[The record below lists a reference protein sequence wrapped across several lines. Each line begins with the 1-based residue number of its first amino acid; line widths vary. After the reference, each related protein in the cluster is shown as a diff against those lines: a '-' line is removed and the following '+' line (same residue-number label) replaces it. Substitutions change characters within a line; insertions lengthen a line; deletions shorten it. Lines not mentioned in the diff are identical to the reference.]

1 MLGVPVVAAIAGAD
15 TICLA
20 SPVTLTDATTGG
32 TWASSAPSV
41 ATIGAATGVVAP
53 VATGLDTIVYSL
65 TNSCGTTSS
74 IYSLVIEGLPAV
86 GPITGP
92 AVACKDSTVLF
103 TDGTPG
109 GVWSTSAHASIGAAT
124 GLLTAS
130 AVGRD
135 TVLYTVTNL
144 CGASHQSYLIS
155 VMNCDTSHS
164 NVGVASTQG
173 IVSGLYITPNP
184 SDGHFTVRF
193 TSPANEDAR
202 ITITDMYG
210 KRLQSFDLPT
220 NAEQQVKLSLPAGIY
235 IVSGIIRSETF
246 AARLVIE

>member
-1 MLGVPVVAAIAGAD
+1 
-15 TICLA
+15 
-20 SPVTLTDATTGG
+20 
-32 TWASSAPSV
+32 
-41 ATIGAATGVVAP
+41 
-53 VATGLDTIVYSL
+53 VYSV

-86 GPITGP
+86 GAITGP

-103 TDGTPG
+103 MDGTPG

-124 GLLTAS
+124 GMFTAS
-130 AVGRD
+130 AVGAD

-144 CGASHQSYLIS
+144 CGASRQSYLIS
-155 VMNCDTSHS
+155 VVNCDTSHS
-164 NVGVASTQG
+164 NVGVATTQG
-173 IVSGLYITPNP
+173 IVTGLYITPNP
-184 SDGHFTVRF
+184 SDGHFTVRLA
-193 TSPANEDAR
+193 SSVNEDAR

-235 IVSGIIRSETF
+235 MVSGIIRSETF